1 MLITEKLFPWD
12 LLQQAIEALLMCGI
26 FGCILEE
33 KNAAPIIHAALKRL
47 EYRGYDSV
55 GEATLHEGKLH
66 VKKDQGKID
75 DVHRLRNLDDLPG
88 SIGIGHTRWATHGAP
103 LQVNSHPHT
112 DCNEQIAVVHNGII
126 ENFDELRTDLENHG
140 HTFKSKTDTEV
151 VPHLIEEILRDN
163 PSLGLTGAVAEAVKK
178 LQGSYAIAV
187 ISSEEP
193 DKIVCVRNESPLVIG
208 VNEKDVFFSSDIP
221 AFLPLTNKVLIVED
235 GEIVT
240 ISLGKAEIRK
250 IADSR
255 IVSREPKAVDW
266 SPEMAVKQGYPH
278 FMIKEIHEQ
287 PDCLR
292 NTLRVQEHYAD
303 LMSTF
308 LDRARDVYMVACGTS
323 YHACLAASYMFSKLA
338 FLPTYPII
346 ASEFV
351 EQCGKSVNIDSTI
364 LAVSQSGET
373 ADTLASVSAARER
386 AATILGLTNT
396 IGSTLTRVS
405 RVYIGQQSGPE
416 IGVAATKTF
425 TSQLSVM
432 AQLALRLA
440 KKRGKVSQDE
450 MDYLA
455 EKIKKLPDIVQ
466 EIILKQEEKTKQMAR
481 KYKDAKAFFFLGRGI
496 NTATAYEGRLKL
508 MEIAYI
514 PAIAFPAGE
523 SKHGPISLVEPG
535 FPVVFVCAKDGTHKT
550 LIGNIMEM
558 KARGASIIAIV
569 EEGDEEI
576 KKLADD
582 YIEVPKDIPE
592 VLSPVPFVVPLQ
604 MLAYYMAVE
613 RGLNPDR
620 PRNLA
625 KSVTVK

>member
-55 GEATLHEGKLH
+55 GEATLHEGKLY

-112 DCNEQIAVVHNGII
+112 DCNEKIAVVHNGII

-151 VPHLIEEILRDN
+151 IPHLIEEILKIN

-193 DKIVCVRNESPLVIG
+193 DKIICVRNESPLVIG

-250 IADSR
+250 IADAR
-255 IVSREPKAVDW
+255 IVSREPKTVDW

-308 LDRARDVYMVACGTS
+308 LDRARDVYMIACGTS

-373 ADTLASVSAARER
+373 ADTLASVSTARER
-386 AATILGLTNT
+386 AATILGLTNA

-455 EKIKKLPDIVQ
+455 EKMKKLPDIVQ

-535 FPVVFVCAKDGTHKT
+535 FPVVFVCAKDGTHRT